1 MPVATVSA
9 LSAERAGKGGNK
21 MSEQTLK
28 IDLSD
33 LGKVLKDHT
42 IEQTKL
48 LTEAM
53 RKQPQGRG
61 RVSMP
66 ADKSK
71 KIVEQL
77 RNVKAHGWKLTEEW
91 TVVIRNYTQ
100 YEVAAHLRDSVWVTE
115 INKGVAGDVAR
126 IPYVSDVT
134 FEILGAVGNAFAA
147 SWAAASLLSS
157 VTTTL
162 YEAGGW
168 ADVPYYLIERFDS
181 NLLEEI
187 NKSLAIG
194 AVNAEDEEIMT
205 LIVAGTST
213 NFAGN
218 VTRLTATNHFYSTN
232 IPSAIKLL
240 MVAGKNARP
249 EECVLYMTP
258 SAYGA
263 LLSEMTASTVI
274 AYAAPSMIT
283 QGLIERLFGVKI
295 VVGVY
300 RPNQQRTNAA
310 TGTVDLC
317 FLMRGKRAVALAP
330 KRDILIETDKQIAER
345 KLRISASH
353 TFGVKILDFKEIV
366 RIWTSRVA

>member
-1 MPVATVSA
+1 
-9 LSAERAGKGGNK
+9 
-21 MSEQTLK
+21 MSEQVLK

-33 LGKVLKDHT
+33 LGKVLKEHT
-42 IEQTKL
+42 VEQTKM

-53 RKQPQGRG
+53 RKPSDQGRG
-61 RVSMP
+61 RVGMTS
-66 ADKSK
+66 DKRN
-71 KIVEQL
+71 KIAESL
-77 RNVKAHGWKLTEEW
+77 RKVKEHGWKLTEEW
-91 TVVIRNYTQ
+91 TVVIRNYTH
-100 YEVAAHLRDSVWVTE
+100 YEVAAHMRDAVWVTE

-134 FEILGAVGNAFAA
+134 FQILGAVGAAFAA

-162 YEAGGW
+162 YEAGGY

-187 NKSLAIG
+187 NKSLALG

-205 LIVAGTST
+205 LINAATGT

-263 LLSEMTASTVI
+263 LLAEMTASTVI

-295 VVGVY
+295 VVGTY

-345 KLRISASH
+345 ELRIAASH